1 MIIGAEGFLRVE
13 LITIGN
19 ELTSGEVVDTNAAFM
34 AAALSEV
41 GLEVAF
47 ITTTGDSPL
56 SIQDALRK
64 AQERA
69 EVIVVSGGLGPTQDD
84 ITASSAARA
93 LGLPLV
99 LRKEIL
105 EDLKKRFA
113 ERGMEMPAS
122 NEKQAFFPQQA
133 EIIPNPLGTACAF
146 LVRRPGKIFVF
157 LPGVPRELNFLIKE
171 NVIPLLQK
179 ERKEEF
185 RVRSRTL
192 KVFGF
197 TESAIADLLKEV
209 SPQVFSASLAYLP
222 RFPENHVKITLRGN
236 SIEEVEGNLEKLEK
250 IIRDR
255 LQGRVIAADE
265 DTLES
270 MVGRLLREHQAT
282 LAVAESCTGGL
293 VAHRLTQVPGSSDY
307 FDRSIVV
314 YSNEAKI
321 QMLGVP
327 ESLISSLGAVS
338 AEVAERMAEG
348 VRQVSGTTLGVA
360 ITGIAGPK
368 GGSAEKPV
376 GTVFIALASPKG
388 IISKRYRLP
397 GDRSQIQTLSAYLA
411 IDWVRRYFLNLLSG
425 FSSQPSART
434 NPC

>member
-1 MIIGAEGFLRVE
+1 MIVGPGAFLRVE

-19 ELTSGEVVDTNAAFM
+19 ELISGEVVDTNAAFM

-47 ITTTGDSPL
+47 ITTTGDFPL

-69 EVIVVSGGLGPTQDD
+69 EVIIVSGGLGPTQDD

-93 LGLPLV
+93 LGLHLV
-99 LRKEIL
+99 LHKEIL

-113 ERGMEMPAS
+113 ERRMEMPVS

-133 EIIPNPLGTACAF
+133 EIIPNPLGTACGF
-146 LVRRPGKIFVF
+146 VIRRPGKIFVF
-157 LPGVPRELNFLIKE
+157 LPGVPRELNFLMKE

-179 ERKEEF
+179 ERKEKF

-209 SPQVFSASLAYLP
+209 RPQDFSASLAYLP
-222 RFPENHVKITLRGN
+222 RFPENHVKITVRGN
-236 SIEEVEGNLEKLEK
+236 GIEEVEANLEKLER

-265 DTLES
+265 ETLEGT
-270 MVGRLLREHQAT
+270 VGRLLREHQAT

-307 FDRSIVV
+307 FDRSVV
-314 YSNEAKI
+314 AYSNGAKI

-338 AEVAERMAEG
+338 AEVAERMAKG
-348 VRQVSGTTLGVA
+348 VRQVSGTTLGLA

-368 GGSAEKPV
+368 GGSEEKPV
-376 GTVFIALASPKG
+376 GTVFIALDCPKG
-388 IISKRYRLP
+388 TVSKRYQLP
-397 GDRSQIQTLSAYLA
+397 GDRNQIQTLSAHLA
-411 IDWVRRYFLNLLSG
+411 IDWVRRYFLNLLSA
-425 FSSQPSART
+425 F
-434 NPC
+434 NK